1 MRPHWTGVI
10 ACRHFLTFGDTQS
23 PQPLGQQP
31 EEPVQAMRK
40 ATLIAVATGLPR
52 GHKSLTCSMNSVPNR
67 SRTRSR
73 CVGQERALPRRW
85 QAAPWQ
91 RLPPIRLYH
100 FDFARP
106 DDEARAPGVVTNTFR
121 HFFKAQIPEYLA
133 RMGKL
138 PIDGRMEGGTR

>member
-1 MRPHWTGVI
+1 MVPGLV
-10 ACRHFLTFGDTQS
+10 
-23 PQPLGQQP
+23 
-31 EEPVQAMRK
+31 
-40 ATLIAVATGLPR
+40 LIA
-52 GHKSLTCSMNSVPNR
+52 NSSQIARAKALQPGSAVL
-67 SRTRSR
+67 SRNGTVKVNGAR
-73 CVGQERALPRRW
+73 VGFWWVWPD
-85 QAAPWQ
+85 
-91 RLPPIRLYH
+91 IRLYH